1 MQKAAPMA
9 TIRVDT
15 VIANEPDAVW
25 DVIRDFGAVASRLVP
40 DQVLSSH
47 AADGSREITLVSGT
61 TVREILVTCDDE
73 ERRLVYS
80 AVGGRATHHNAAM
93 TVTAADGATVLSW
106 VTDVLPS
113 EMEGPVRT
121 LMTRWSGSM
130 MRSLAASGAKPTPIG
145 EPS

>member
-15 VIANEPDAVW
+15 VIANDPDAVW
-25 DVIRDFGAVASRLVP
+25 DVIRDFDAVASRLVP
-40 DQVLSSH
+40 DQVLSSR
-47 AADGSREITLVSGT
+47 AADGSREVTLASGT

-80 AVGGRATHHNAAM
+80 AVGGRATHHNAVM
-93 TVTAADGATVLSW
+93 TVTTADGATVLSW

-113 EMEGPVRT
+113 EMEEPVRT
-121 LMTRWSGSM
+121 LMTRWSASM
-130 MRSLAASGAKPTPIG
+130 TRSLAASGAKLGTTG